1 MGGKG
6 VGNLFIIKFILIRS
20 QDYESFRNETSEFL
34 FNHPQEDPNQATN
47 PTLTVES
54 QHVYDI
60 EEEDPNQETEVYEL
74 QESESHDSPIN
85 IENENSQEDNIQ
97 ELVTH
102 LIQRR
107 IPNPEERE
115 IIIKMIYN
123 KEELMRFPLE
133 VFAQTKDEEDF
144 IDTVQRLV
152 LKFLKKDT
160 PRREQP
166 ILQKEIQKKEQTPS
180 QTDTQKKE
188 QVPTPKNQNL
198 QPALDDEGKRD
209 SSRKNTSESPKRR
222 PFEFKVFMEQNAEKF
237 SNEEYGIMV
246 SLHAKNDDELQ
257 AIVYQ
262 CQNIKN
268 QELVLKLF
276 KSLAET
282 RLIQFLIKTFESKE
296 IQYME
301 KFKKSK
307 NSPIFQA
314 FLVIIFKMNF
324 I

>member
-1 MGGKG
+1 M
-6 VGNLFIIKFILIRS
+6 IRS
-20 QDYESFRNETSEFL
+20 QDFENFRNETSEFL
-34 FNHPQEDPNQATN
+34 FNHPQEDPNQATH

-60 EEEDPNQETEVYEL
+60 DEEDPNQETEVYEL

-115 IIIKMIYN
+115 ILIKMIHN

-144 IDTVQRLV
+144 IDTVQRLI
-152 LKFLKKDT
+152 LKFHKKDP

-166 ILQKEIQKKEQTPS
+166 TLQKDTQKEQTPS
-180 QTDTQKKE
+180 QNNTQKKE
-188 QVPTPKNQNL
+188 QVPTPKNQNM
-198 QPALDDEGKRD
+198 DDQGKRD
-209 SSRKNTSESPKRR
+209 SSRKNTSESPKRK
-222 PFEFKVFMEQNAEKF
+222 PFDFTVFMEQNSEKF
-237 SNEEYGIMV
+237 SNEEYGIIV

-257 AIVYQ
+257 AIIYQ

-314 FLVIIFKMNF
+314 FLVIIFKIVLILRN
-324 I
+324 

>member
-1 MGGKG
+1 M
-6 VGNLFIIKFILIRS
+6 
-20 QDYESFRNETSEFL
+20 
-34 FNHPQEDPNQATN
+34 
-47 PTLTVES
+47 ES

-60 EEEDPNQETEVYEL
+60 DEEDQNQETEVYEL

-85 IENENSQEDNIQ
+85 IEKENSQEDTIQ
-97 ELVTH
+97 EHATH

-107 IPNPEERE
+107 IPNPEERD
-115 IIIKMIYN
+115 ILLKMISN
-123 KEELMRFPLE
+123 REELMRFPLE
-133 VFAQTKDEEDF
+133 VLAQTKDEEDF

-152 LKFLKKDT
+152 QKFIRKET

-166 ILQKEIQKKEQTPS
+166 TWQKDTQKKELTPS
-180 QTDTQKKE
+180 QKDTQKKE

-198 QPALDDEGKRD
+198 APALEDQGKRD

-222 PFEFKVFMEQNAEKF
+222 PFDFTVFMEQNAEKF

-257 AIVYQ
+257 AIIYQ

-314 FLVIIFKMNF
+314 FLVIH
-324 I
+324 